1 LMDSELSSITDVK
14 ALNQSVVSGA
24 TPTFTTTNFTDASNK
39 RLMTDAQE
47 TKLDSVESSADV
59 TDTTNVTA
67 AGALMDSEL
76 TSIANVKALN
86 QSVVSGATPTFT
98 TTNFTD
104 ASNKRL
110 MTDAQETKLDSVES
124 SADVTD
130 ATNVTAAG
138 ALMDSEL
145 SEIATV
151 KALTGAGISGSF
163 TAASASF
170 STRVT
175 ANDAK
180 LTANTTNVTSAGALM
195 DSELTNLAA
204 VKAINQSLVSG
215 ATPTFTTTN
224 FTDASNKR
232 FMTDAQETKLDSVE
246 SSADVTDTTNV
257 TAAGALMDSELTSI
271 TDVKA
276 LDQSVVSGATPTFTT
291 TNFTDASNKRF
302 MTDAQE
308 TKLDSVASSANNY
321 VLPTNLAGDDI
332 DIDTGA
338 LTGATVISDLDIN
351 ITTNTSGLVTDA
363 NASVA
368 TRTLT
373 AANLSLGNVTNESK
387 ATMFTSPTF
396 TGTVTTPLSKIGL
409 RDLDWAGNIAG
420 SDPSVAQGD
429 VIYHATS
436 IATVAGQIYHMQT
449 NGSFGLADADAV
461 STSSTLL
468 VVALST
474 NANLGLLLR
483 GTVRLK
489 TTPGASPGAPI
500 YLSTTAGTA
509 QAAAPTGTGDV
520 VRVLGYQLTPNGEED
535 QVNVCY
541 FNPDNTWVEL
551 T

>member
-1 LMDSELSSITDVK
+1 MPNWKKVVTSGSNAVLNHITASGNISASGTIVANKIESDNLFSRAGDANTGIQLSSDTVTIEGNNVDVATFNTSRIILNRPITASGNISASGTITGNSLVGTVGTATQGTIDIHSLSGYV
-14 ALNQSVVSGA
+14 ANEHLDWTTDLGA
-24 TPTFTTTNFTDASNK
+24 TNIHSGNY
-39 RLMTDAQE
+39 
-47 TKLDSVESSADV
+47 
-59 TDTTNVTA
+59 TDTTY
-67 AGALMDSEL
+67 
-76 TSIANVKALN
+76 
-86 QSVVSGATPTFT
+86 SVGDGGL
-98 TTNFTD
+98 TTNDFTND
-104 ASNKRL
+104 DHS
-110 MTDAQETKLDSVES
+110 KLNAIEA

-232 FMTDAQETKLDSVE
+232 FMTDAQETKLDSV
-246 SSADVTDTTNV
+246 
-257 TAAGALMDSELTSI
+257 
-271 TDVKA
+271 
-276 LDQSVVSGATPTFTT
+276 
-291 TNFTDASNKRF
+291 
-302 MTDAQE
+302 
-308 TKLDSVASSANNY
+308 ASSANNY

-396 TGTVTTPLSKIGL
+396 TGTLTTPLSKIGW
-409 RDLDWAGNIAG
+409 RNLDWQGNIDGNNPAY
-420 SDPSVAQGD
+420 AQGD
-429 VIYHATS
+429 VIYHTS
-436 IATVAGQIYHMQT
+436 SIVTVAGSIYSMAT
-449 NGSFGLADADAV
+449 DGTLALADADAV

-474 NANLGLLLR
+474 NANAGLLLR
-483 GTVRLK
+483 GTVVLRI
-489 TTPGASPGAPI
+489 SPGADPGQPI
-500 YLSTTAGTA
+500 YLSTTAGQA
-509 QAAAPTGTGDV
+509 QAAAPSGTGDV
-520 VRVLGYQLTPNGEED
+520 VRVLGYQLTPNGEGD